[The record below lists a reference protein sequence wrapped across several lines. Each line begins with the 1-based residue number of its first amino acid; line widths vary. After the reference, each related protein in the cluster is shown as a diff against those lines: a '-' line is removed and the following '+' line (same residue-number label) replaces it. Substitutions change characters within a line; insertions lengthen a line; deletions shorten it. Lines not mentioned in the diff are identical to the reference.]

1 MKLYTDM
8 ISVADAA
15 TSVVLDEMILTAD
28 MPTTAGSQMLCGY
41 RSLFGAEV
49 IDRLAAAGIA
59 VSGKVDVGEFG
70 IDLLG
75 ETCFRGAT
83 EKNGELIAP
92 AALALLEG
100 EAMAAVV
107 LDVNG
112 APRRAAALAGLT
124 YVKPT
129 YGTVSRYGTIPA
141 ACSGDTIGVMAKSA
155 ADCRRVLSA
164 IAGHDDK
171 DGTSLSD
178 VKIALTRE
186 VKEIRRVLVIS
197 DLLLENPCDDL
208 APDMR
213 ARIDSVK
220 AALCERGIEVVED
233 KNATLSIAHEAWNVL
248 MTAELCNNVSRYDGV
263 KFGYRTENFTNL
275 DELYT
280 NSRTEAFGGLL
291 KLSILYGSDT
301 LSTENYMSVY
311 DKALR
316 IRRKAVEA
324 FAEIFADYDAV
335 LLPAA
340 SRTAYTPAE
349 LSAEPTLPFRENR
362 YTAPAS
368 ITGLP
373 SVVTRGVAFVGPAFS
388 EGSLLDLAA
397 LLEKEGN

>member
-1 MKLYTDM
+1 MILYKDM
-8 ISVADAA
+8 ISAADAA
-15 TSVVLDEMILTAD
+15 SSVVLDEMILTAD
-28 MPTTAGSQMLCGY
+28 MPTTAGSRMLDGY

-75 ETCFRGAT
+75 ETSCRGAAVR
-83 EKNGELIAP
+83 GGALIAP
-92 AALALLEG
+92 AAEALLDG

-141 ACSGDTIGVMAKSA
+141 VCSGECVGVMARAA

-178 VKIALTRE
+178 AEIARCAE
-186 VKEIRRVLVIS
+186 EKPIRRVAVATSFLT
-197 DLLLENPCDDL
+197 DLDP
-208 APDMR
+208 AMR
-213 ARIDSVK
+213 ERLDATV
-220 AALCERGIEVVED
+220 AALRAAGVEVTEVDE
-233 KNATLSIAHEAWNVL
+233 AALGLSHEAWNIL
-248 MTAELCNNVSRYDGV
+248 MSAELCNNVSRYDGV
-263 KFGYRTENFTNL
+263 KFGYRTPNFTNL

-280 NSRTEAFGGLL
+280 NSRTEAFGKLL
-291 KLSILYGSDT
+291 KLAILYGSDT
-301 LSTENYMSVY
+301 LSTENYMPVY

-316 IRRKAVEA
+316 IRRKMVEA
-324 FAEIFADYDAV
+324 FAAIFADHDAV

-340 SRTAYTPAE
+340 SRTAYTEAE
-349 LSAEPTLPFRENR
+349 LAADITLPFRENR

-368 ITGLP
+368 IAGLP
-373 SVVTRGVAFVGPAFS
+373 SVITKGVALVGPAFS
-388 EGSLLDLAA
+388 EGSLLGLAA